1 LRAWRRASPMI
12 APTGLGGKQP
22 EGAKKKLTTTGLA
35 IRPSARIRDRRVLA
49 MSRRLLFVIVAGLAL
64 SGCAGSG
71 RYIQPPTTALANW
84 DGLGPLPK
92 RHHVK
97 RIKVRK
103 TSEDVVTR
111 DSSPSEDELSKLKP
125 YSQEWTAVLNGIN
138 RAADDKLR
146 RKLIICRGCM
156 PPESDDQTSS
166 IAVGGS
172 PSFQQ

>member
-1 LRAWRRASPMI
+1 
-12 APTGLGGKQP
+12 
-22 EGAKKKLTTTGLA
+22 
-35 IRPSARIRDRRVLA
+35 

-92 RHHVK
+92 RNHVK
-97 RIKVRK
+97 PVKVRK
-103 TSEDVVTR
+103 TSDDVVSR
-111 DSSPSEDELSKLKP
+111 DSSPSEDELSRLKP
-125 YSQEWTAVLNGIN
+125 YSQEWTAVLDGIN

-156 PPESDDQTSS
+156 PPETDDQTSS

-172 PSFQQ
+172 PSFRQ

>member
-1 LRAWRRASPMI
+1 
-12 APTGLGGKQP
+12 
-22 EGAKKKLTTTGLA
+22 
-35 IRPSARIRDRRVLA
+35 
-49 MSRRLLFVIVAGLAL
+49 
-64 SGCAGSG
+64 
-71 RYIQPPTTALANW
+71 
-84 DGLGPLPK
+84 
-92 RHHVK
+92 VK